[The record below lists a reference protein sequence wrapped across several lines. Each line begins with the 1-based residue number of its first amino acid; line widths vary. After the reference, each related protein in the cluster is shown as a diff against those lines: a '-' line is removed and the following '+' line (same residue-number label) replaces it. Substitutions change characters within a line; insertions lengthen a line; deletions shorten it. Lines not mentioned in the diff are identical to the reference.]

1 MEITTLKKELLKKI
15 CLKKNVYLM
24 AHKNVDL
31 DAFGSMAGLSLLM
44 KKFKKKVYIIID
56 DEKIETATSLAIEQI
71 KKDLKI
77 IKSSNIEKVNNEKAV
92 LIILDVNNPKLTCNE
107 KIINKFNEVMVIDH
121 HNITKNTL
129 KIKNLFINSKATSTC
144 EIVAE
149 VLSKFRVKIPK
160 TYATIMLGGIA
171 LDTNNFTY
179 KMTKKSFY
187 ICYYLTSKGADIEE
201 AQFLL
206 KQDLKEYIKRSKIV
220 ANTKITDKIAI
231 ASGVKG
237 KIYSREELA
246 KTADLLLSFKGIQNA
261 FAIGNISKKNIGIS
275 ARSLNKL
282 NAGKLMEEFGGG
294 GNANEAAAIIEE
306 TNIKKIEK
314 EILEKLK

>member
-1 MEITTLKKELLKKI
+1 MEINTLKKELLKTI
-15 CLKKNVYLM
+15 CLKRNIYLM
-24 AHKNVDL
+24 AHKNIDL
-31 DAFGSMAGLSLLM
+31 DAFASMAGLSLLM
-44 KKFKKKVYIIID
+44 KKFKKNVYIIID
-56 DEKIETATSLAIEQI
+56 EEKIETATNMAIEQV

-77 IKSSNIEKVNNEKAV
+77 IKGSELEKINTEKSV
-92 LIILDVNNPKLTCNE
+92 LMILDVNNPTLTSNE
-107 KIINKFNEVMVIDH
+107 QIINRFSEIMIIDH

-129 KIKNLFINSKATSTC
+129 KISNLFIYSKATSTC
-144 EIVAE
+144 EIIAE

-160 TYATIMLGGIA
+160 KFATIMLGGIA
-171 LDTNNFTY
+171 LDTNHFTY

-187 ICYYLTSKGADIEE
+187 ICYYLASKGADIEE

-206 KQDLKEYIKRSKIV
+206 KQDLKEYINRSKIV
-220 ANTKITDKIAI
+220 ANTKISDKIAI
-231 ASGVKG
+231 ATGVKG

-261 FAIGNISKKNIGIS
+261 FAIGNINKKSIGIS

-294 GNANEAAAIIEE
+294 GNANEAAAIIEGN
-306 TNIKKIEK
+306 NIKQIEK